1 MNLNKLKKLS
11 GDASFRNF
19 YRGKNS
25 IFIYCIKNK
34 KSNLLY
40 YDAIN
45 KILIK
50 NKVIAPS
57 LISQNYIDNYLEIE
71 DFGDLTVFKK
81 FKKKSTNK
89 KIYYKKILNLLLKIK
104 KIKIKSQK
112 TFLKTNYKIPNY
124 SSKML
129 FDVANLFIDWYLPK
143 YYNEKNIKTIKKNL
157 NLSLKIY

>member
-89 KIYYKKILNLLLKIK
+89 KIYYKKILDLLSKIK
-104 KIKIKSQK
+104 KIKIKNQK
-112 TFLKTNYKIPNY
+112 TFLDTNFKVPNY
-124 SSKML
+124 TPKML
-129 FDVANLFIDWYLPK
+129 LDESNLFIEW
-143 YYNEKNIKTIKKNL
+143 
-157 NLSLKIY
+157 